1 MQMADPESFDA
12 PELFDVLVRLDAE
25 GLDRLAFGIVAMAPD
40 GTVTGYNVAES
51 RLSGLSKDRVIGRH
65 FFSSVAPCTDNFMVS
80 HRFATECPLDATID
94 YVFTLRMKPRKV
106 KLRLMR
112 QPDAP
117 AMFLA
122 VREA

>member
-1 MQMADPESFDA
+1 MTDPVAFDS
-12 PELFDVLVRLDAE
+12 PGLFAALAALDAE
-25 GLDRLAFGIVAMAPD
+25 GLDRLDFGVVAMASD

-51 RLSGLSKDRVIGRH
+51 RLSGLSKDRVVGRH

-80 HRFATECPLDATID
+80 HRFATESPLDATID

-106 KLRLMR
+106 KLRLLR
-112 QPDAP
+112 GADAP

-122 VREA
+122 VRDA